1 MGGEGRG
8 GEGWKEEEEND
19 VGGEGGGRREKGGV
33 ERGWRRERE
42 RLGEE
47 GVLRLCAQ

>member
-1 MGGEGRG
+1 M
-8 GEGWKEEEEND
+8 
-19 VGGEGGGRREKGGV
+19 GGEGGGRREKGGV

-47 GVLRLCAQ
+47 GVLRLCVHNEPPLLYMHS